1 MLDGLDRAAEQNG
14 RPFFAADVR
23 HALPHLARSESRIAK
38 LVDQGGDDLPA
49 TLGSAA
55 RNEGASHNE
64 PEVEALDALSRPVC
78 GQLLG
83 ADAPHLF
90 CVRLEE
96 DAEKAKAE
104 LVAHP
109 VFEALR
115 ILHRLQPRSRVAR
128 DAADGL
134 DRTQVPQRVG
144 RLDRICEEATAV
156 VDARQPAPGQHL
168 VAEDLRPQVF
178 DLLVLR
184 EEPVAADVEPVAL
197 VLDGSSQASNL
208 PGILLE
214 DRDRDV
220 VLEKL
225 IGGSKPCRAG
235 AHDDNVRSTALGA
248 QSAPSVATSPVRSP
262 SLVPPP
268 SLRA

>member
-14 RPFFAADVR
+14 GLFFAAEVR
-23 HALPHLARSESRIAK
+23 HGLPHLARSESRIAK
-38 LVDQGGDDLPA
+38 LVDQGGDALPA

-64 PEVEALDALSRPVC
+64 PEGEALDALSRPVC

-115 ILHRLQPRSRVAR
+115 ILHRLQPRARVAR
-128 DAADGL
+128 HASDSL

-144 RLDRICEEATAV
+144 RRDGIREEATAV
-156 VDARQPAPGQHL
+156 VDAGQPAPSQHL
-168 VAEDLRPQVF
+168 VAKDLRPQVF
-178 DLLVLR
+178 DLLVLG

-197 VLDGSSQASNL
+197 VLDGASQASYL
-208 PGILLE
+208 LGVLLE

-225 IGGSKPCRAG
+225 IGGSQPSGAR
-235 AHDDNVRSTALGA
+235 AHDGNVPSTAPGA
-248 QSAPSVATSPVRSP
+248 QSAHTAATSPLG
-262 SLVPPP
+262 SL
-268 SLRA
+268 LLA

>member
-23 HALPHLARSESRIAK
+23 HALPHLARSEPWIAE
-38 LVDQGGDDLPA
+38 LVDQGGDDLAA
-49 TLGSAA
+49 TLGSTA

-115 ILHRLQPRSRVAR
+115 ILHGLQPRARVAR
-128 DAADGL
+128 HASDGL
-134 DRTQVPQRVG
+134 DRSQVPQRVS

-178 DLLVLR
+178 DLLVLG

-197 VLDGSSQASNL
+197 VLDGASQASYL
-208 PGILLE
+208 LGVLLE

-225 IGGSKPCRAG
+225 IGGSQPSGAG
-235 AHDDNVRSTALGA
+235 AHDDNVRSTALGD
-248 QSAPSVATSPVRSP
+248 QSAHRVATSPVG
-262 SLVPPP
+262 SLLLVGGP
-268 SLRA
+268 